1 MRQVIEFFE
10 KLLDTS
16 DWPPRW
22 HCGNWTDFHGWLFII
37 SDLLVWSAYF
47 AIPLIIIRYI
57 SRRQDARFFRLYF
70 FFAGFILA
78 CGATHLI
85 DAVTFWFPVYRLNA
99 LFRFCTGV
107 FSWITVIYLLKLLP
121 QAFALK
127 TNSQLEAEVDQR
139 KKAEEKFRN
148 LLEAA
153 PDSMVIMDESG
164 TIQLVN
170 AQTEKMF
177 GYKREQMITNKVEM
191 LMISRFERL
200 LHIGSEL
207 SAGTN
212 KPGPMV
218 ERVECF
224 GKRVDGTEFPIEISL
239 SPMKSEEGL
248 LLTAAIRDL
257 SEKKRLEMEVRE
269 AHSSLERKVKQR
281 TAELE
286 VKNREL
292 ETFAYVASHDLQEPL
307 RTTTSFVDLLR
318 KRYYGQLD
326 NNADQV
332 LDYISQSSDRM
343 KVLIHN
349 LLDYSRL
356 GKEKELVTLCCNE
369 LLQDVLHDLDQSIR
383 ETNASIQSEPLPQI
397 TGYKTEMKQLFQNLV
412 SNSIKF
418 RKNNSDPV
426 ITVKAE
432 KDNGSWTFSFKDNG
446 IGINTAF
453 HEKIFV
459 LFKRLHKRSDY
470 EGTGIGLAYCKKI
483 VELHGGKIWVE
494 SVPDEGCTFFF
505 TISETQRL

>member
-22 HCGNWTDFHGWLFII
+22 QCGKWSDFHGWLFII

-85 DAVTFWFPVYRLNA
+85 DAVTFWYPAYRLNA
-99 LFRFCTGV
+99 LFRFSTGV
-107 FSWITVIYLLKLLP
+107 LSWITVIYLIRLLP
-121 QAFALK
+121 VAFSLRSS
-127 TNSQLEAEVDQR
+127 SQLEAEVEQR
-139 KKAEEKFRN
+139 KRAEEKFRN

-153 PDSMVIMDESG
+153 PDSMVIMDETG

-177 GYKREQMITNKVEM
+177 GYRREQMISNNVEM
-191 LMISRFERL
+191 LMNSRFERL
-200 LHIGSEL
+200 LTIGREL
-207 SAGTN
+207 AGGKE

-224 GKRVDGTEFPIEISL
+224 GKRLDGAEFPIEISL
-239 SPMKSEEGL
+239 SPMYSDEGL

-257 SEKKRLEMEVRE
+257 SEKKRMEREIRE
-269 AHSSLERKVKQR
+269 AHSSLERKVKLR

-286 VKNREL
+286 IKNREL
-292 ETFAYVASHDLQEPL
+292 EQFAYVASHDLQEPL
-307 RTTTSFVDLLR
+307 RTTTGFVDLLR
-318 KRYYGQLD
+318 KRYHGQLD
-326 NNADQV
+326 NNADQY

-383 ETNASIQSEPLPQI
+383 ENNAVIHAEPLPQV

-418 RKNNSDPV
+418 RKKESNPV
-426 ITVKAE
+426 ITVNAVNN
-432 KDNGSWTFSFKDNG
+432 NGNWIFSFKDNG
-446 IGINTAF
+446 IGINPAF
-453 HEKIFV
+453 HERIFV
-459 LFKRLHKRSDY
+459 LFQRLHKRSDY

-505 TISETQRL
+505 TISETQ

>member
-22 HCGNWTDFHGWLFII
+22 QCGKWSDFHGWFFIF
-37 SDLLVWSAYF
+37 SDLLVWSAYL

-57 SRRQDARFFRLYF
+57 SRRQDARFFKLYF

-85 DAVTFWFPVYRLNA
+85 DAVTFWFPAYRLSA

-107 FSWITVIYLLKLLP
+107 FSWITVIYLIRLLP
-121 QAFALK
+121 VAFSLRSS
-127 TNSQLEAEVDQR
+127 SQLEAEVEQR
-139 KKAEEKFRN
+139 KRAEEKFRN

-153 PDSMVIMDESG
+153 PDSMVIMDERG
-164 TIQLVN
+164 IIQLVN

-177 GYKREQMITNKVEM
+177 GYKREQMISNNVEM

-200 LHIGSEL
+200 LTIGREL
-207 SAGTN
+207 AGGTE

-224 GKRVDGTEFPIEISL
+224 GKRLDGAEFPIEISL
-239 SPMKSEEGL
+239 SPMHSDEGL

-257 SEKKRLEMEVRE
+257 SEMKRMEREIRE
-269 AHSSLERKVKQR
+269 AHSSLERKVKLR

-286 VKNREL
+286 IKNREL
-292 ETFAYVASHDLQEPL
+292 EQFAYVASHDLQEPL
-307 RTTTSFVDLLR
+307 RTTTGFVDLLR

-326 NNADQV
+326 SNADQY
-332 LDYISQSSDRM
+332 LDYITQSSDRM

-356 GKEKELVTLCCNE
+356 GKEKELVTLCCND

-383 ETNASIQSEPLPQI
+383 ETNAVIHAESLPQVA
-397 TGYKTEMKQLFQNLV
+397 GYKTEMKQLFQNLL

-418 RKNNSDPV
+418 RKKDSTPV
-426 ITVKAE
+426 ITVSAVNN
-432 KDNGSWTFSFKDNG
+432 NGNWIFSFKDNG
-446 IGINTAF
+446 IGINPAF
-453 HEKIFV
+453 HERIFV
-459 LFKRLHKRSDY
+459 LFQRLHKRSDY

-505 TISETQRL
+505 TISETQ

>member
-1 MRQVIEFFE
+1 MRQVFEFFE

-22 HCGNWTDFHGWLFII
+22 HCGKWSDFHGWLFII

-57 SRRQDARFFRLYF
+57 SRRQDARFFKLYF

-85 DAVTFWFPVYRLNA
+85 DALAFWYPAYRLNA
-99 LFRFCTGV
+99 LFRFATGI
-107 FSWITVIYLLKLLP
+107 FSWATVIYLVRLLP
-121 QAFALK
+121 IAFSLRSS
-127 TNSQLEAEVDQR
+127 NQLEAEVENR
-139 KKAEEKFRN
+139 RHAEDKFRK

-164 TIQLVN
+164 AIQLVN

-177 GYKREQMITNKVEM
+177 GYGRAQMIGNNVEM
-191 LMISRFERL
+191 LMISKFERL
-200 LHIGSEL
+200 LTIGHSLREGAAT
-207 SAGTN
+207 AG
-212 KPGPMV
+212 PVM

-224 GKRVDGTEFPIEISL
+224 GKNVRGEQFPIEISL
-239 SPMKSEEGL
+239 SPMFTEEGL
-248 LLTAAIRDL
+248 LLTAAIRDV
-257 SEKKRLEMEVRE
+257 SEMKRLERE
-269 AHSSLERKVKQR
+269 IRDVNSSLERKVQLR

-292 ETFAYVASHDLQEPL
+292 EQFAYVASHDLQEPL

-318 KRYYGQLD
+318 KRYHGQLD
-326 NNADQV
+326 SNADQY
-332 LDYISQSSDRM
+332 LDFISQSSDRM

-383 ETNASIQSEPLPQI
+383 ETNAVIHSDILPQI

-418 RKNNSDPV
+418 RKKDSDPA
-426 ITVKAE
+426 ININAVKE
-432 KDNGSWTFSFKDNG
+432 NGHWTFSFKDNG
-446 IGINTAF
+446 IGINPTF

-459 LFKRLHKRSDY
+459 LFQRLHKRSDY

-494 SVPDEGCTFFF
+494 SLPQQGSTFFF
-505 TISETQRL
+505 TISETQ